1 MVKVI
6 TDRGI
11 FEITESLYEAIKK
24 NNPMLL
30 ERKRIKIKNHNSKK
44 SVKQNVQQQIID
56 DSAKRNDNISDDIK
70 KEVSNDV
77 KVSIKKEKNTNTN
90 TNANNTELTNN
101 FNNNSDE
108 SYKDSLEY
116 FVKYDEELHRNIV
129 SVEALSTQIIKRIKY
144 VIHSQAGIMGSS
156 TSASQSNFSNL
167 DDSDNQNID
176 NQNIDNK
183 NSSKPLKNKK
193 YINKPS
199 EEITDNIPSSSSLFR
214 KGTSELK
221 LAFGGF
227 KLEPF
232 FGPLDS
238 SISGKALKYYYSSI
252 EKNDKSRIDEMIE
265 KLIKIKSDDETIKNS
280 DDYKKYGK
288 EFEQMAYKFLHNVVY
303 KLSVNNDN
311 HYDIILRLIKYD
323 DVLKKMFDID
333 YSNVQQQ
340 LNAQEN
346 ILSFKNKKNNVVDLL
361 IIASPLFAKGKKI
374 LNNLKPLW
382 NVGKQLKV

>member
-1 MVKVI
+1 MIKII

-70 KEVSNDV
+70 KEVSDAV
-77 KVSIKKEKNTNTN
+77 KVSIKKDKNTNTS
-90 TNANNTELTNN
+90 ANNTELTNN

-156 TSASQSNFSNL
+156 TSASPSNFSNL
-167 DDSDNQNID
+167 DDND

-183 NSSKPLKNKK
+183 NSSKTLKNKK
-193 YINKPS
+193 YINNPS

>member
-1 MVKVI
+1 MIKVI

-70 KEVSNDV
+70 KEVSDDV
-77 KVSIKKEKNTNTN
+77 KVSIKKEKNTN

-156 TSASQSNFSNL
+156 TSASPSNFSNL
-167 DDSDNQNID
+167 DDND

-183 NSSKPLKNKK
+183 NSSKTLKNKK
-193 YINKPS
+193 YINNPS

-238 SISGKALKYYYSSI
+238 SVSGKALKYYYSSI

>member
-1 MVKVI
+1 MIKVI

-70 KEVSNDV
+70 KEVSDDV
-77 KVSIKKEKNTNTN
+77 KVSIKKEKNTN

-156 TSASQSNFSNL
+156 TSASPSNFSNL

-176 NQNIDNK
+176 NK
-183 NSSKPLKNKK
+183 NSSKTLKNKK
-193 YINKPS
+193 YINNPS

-238 SISGKALKYYYSSI
+238 SVSGKALKYYYSSI

>member
-6 TDRGI
+6 TDRGL
-11 FEITESLYEAIKK
+11 FEITESLFNAIKI

-70 KEVSNDV
+70 KEVSDAV
-77 KVSIKKEKNTNTN
+77 KVSIKKDKNTNTS
-90 TNANNTELTNN
+90 ANNTELTNN

-156 TSASQSNFSNL
+156 TSASPSNFSNL
-167 DDSDNQNID
+167 DDND

-183 NSSKPLKNKK
+183 NSSKTLKNKK
-193 YINKPS
+193 YINNPS

>member
-1 MVKVI
+1 MIKVI

-70 KEVSNDV
+70 KEVSDDV

-90 TNANNTELTNN
+90 TNNTELTNN
-101 FNNNSDE
+101 FNNNSDK

-156 TSASQSNFSNL
+156 TSASPSNFSNL
-167 DDSDNQNID
+167 DDND

-183 NSSKPLKNKK
+183 NSSKTLKNKK
-193 YINKPS
+193 YINNPS

-238 SISGKALKYYYSSI
+238 SVSGKALKYYYSSI